1 MEEVEQ
7 PASAQLS
14 KEGQL
19 HGWRLLR
26 LIDAYRTQKSPLEY
40 DDVELLGQIALATSD
55 LHDACSALMRGCRLE
70 LAVIIYT

>member
-1 MEEVEQ
+1 MSGVEQ
-7 PASAQLS
+7 EPNTYLSAEA
-14 KEGQL
+14 KL

-40 DDVELLGQIALATSD
+40 DDIELLGQIAKATSD
-55 LHDACSALMRGCRLE
+55 LHEACSALTRGCRLE